1 MCHKKCAHAGNN
13 QGRFKFLSLTL
24 NPCFPL
30 YPRFFSGGSGTLQ
43 QRRKRRQLTGQSGYL
58 DRDLS
63 EDGTQGSPL
72 TTRVRGS
79 VYDSILPSL
88 TLKNWQSFPTPPVP
102 SIPAPVTS
110 HLISALAM
118 PLMSFP
124 FHPYLML
131 TLQVHITSC
140 PDHFEGLLA
149 RLPSSM
155 SPLPPPHYSSRNCF
169 HHVIS
174 LFKTP

>member
-24 NPCFPL
+24 NLCFPC

-43 QRRKRRQLTGQSGYL
+43 QRRTRRQLAGP
-58 DRDLS
+58 
-63 EDGTQGSPL
+63 GTLIETSQRMDSTWGSSL
-72 TTRVRGS
+72 TARVRAS
-79 VYDSILPSL
+79 VYNSVLPSL
-88 TLKNWQSFPTPPVP
+88 TLKNWQSLPTPPVP
-102 SIPAPVTS
+102 WLPASVTS

-140 PDHFEGLLA
+140 PDHFKGLLA

-155 SPLPPPHYSSRNCF
+155 SPLPPLHYSSRNCF
-169 HHVIS
+169 HHVTS

>member
-1 MCHKKCAHAGNN
+1 M
-13 QGRFKFLSLTL
+13 
-24 NPCFPL
+24 
-30 YPRFFSGGSGTLQ
+30 
-43 QRRKRRQLTGQSGYL
+43 QRRRRRRQLAGLGALTETSQGM
-58 DRDLS
+58 
-63 EDGTQGSPL
+63 DGTRGSSL
-72 TTRVRGS
+72 TARVRAS
-79 VYDSILPSL
+79 VYNSVLPSL
-88 TLKNWQSFPTPPVP
+88 TLKNWRSLPTAPVP
-102 SIPAPVTS
+102 RLPAPVTS
-110 HLISALAM
+110 YLISALAM

-174 LFKTP
+174 LFKAPNDYPGSTEYSSAF